1 MGSLICRF
9 SPLLNCC
16 YWQLLSFWQL
26 KPFLM
31 LFPVYL
37 TWRLQSAGC
46 FDYLLLSLKELCF
59 FDSKMKDL
67 SLQFMNLNLLTLNEK
82 RTELSE
88 ASPFQSLFGWT
99 KDIVCMQNLLWY
111 VIYNFSFKI
120 QPVDRNVFASRKNI
134 SCTLCI
140 PKIGFLNALNRIMPD
155 FKMTQVI

>member
-1 MGSLICRF
+1 
-9 SPLLNCC
+9 
-16 YWQLLSFWQL
+16 
-26 KPFLM
+26 
-31 LFPVYL
+31 
-37 TWRLQSAGC
+37 
-46 FDYLLLSLKELCF
+46 
-59 FDSKMKDL
+59 MKDL

-99 KDIVCMQNLLWY
+99 KEIVYMQNLLWY

-155 FKMTQVI
+155 FKITQVI

>member
-16 YWQLLSFWQL
+16 YWQLLSLWQL
-26 KPFLM
+26 KLFPM

-59 FDSKMKDL
+59 CDSKMKDL
-67 SLQFMNLNLLTLNEK
+67 SLQLMNLNLLTLNEK

-99 KDIVCMQNLLWY
+99 KDKVYMQNLLWY

-120 QPVDRNVFASRKNI
+120 QPVGRNVFASRKNI

-140 PKIGFLNALNRIMPD
+140 QKIGFLNALNRICLTS
-155 FKMTQVI
+155 K